1 MSHAGKCGSV
11 GVSVWGGSVCSH
23 AHAQEY
29 TFDIA
34 LAAKSNLHFCP
45 RWSLV
50 IEHLQTFARETVCVY
65 VCTMHCIYTCLYMYM
80 YVHKYMYTYKYMQVY
95 SYMYM
100 YSYMQAY
107 SYMYMYSYMQVYS
120 YMYMYSYMQV
130 YSYMYMYS
138 YVPRPGALRVH
149 HAWRRICQW
158 SCCQSSA
165 KDLPPKGAVWHLPPG
180 LPFWRQER
188 EGGREEESEKR
199 VGRKWREKGKRE
211 KEGGRE

>member
-1 MSHAGKCGSV
+1 V
-11 GVSVWGGSVCSH
+11 
-23 AHAQEY
+23 
-29 TFDIA
+29 
-34 LAAKSNLHFCP
+34 L
-45 RWSLV
+45 
-50 IEHLQTFARETVCVY
+50 
-65 VCTMHCIYTCLYMYM
+65 
-80 YVHKYMYTYKYMQVY
+80 KYMYTYKYMQVYSYMYMYSYMQAYSYRYMYSYMQVY

>member
-23 AHAQEY
+23 AHAQGY

-80 YVHKYMYTYKYMQVY
+80 YVHKYMYTYK
-95 SYMYM
+95 
-100 YSYMQAY
+100 
-107 SYMYMYSYMQVYS
+107 
-120 YMYMYSYMQV
+120 YMQV